1 MFVVVVAASMCGIQ
15 SVQNKKPEWGKI
27 IASYFSMP
35 SGPIW
40 LHAFWGG
47 ENNDAKHFSIAFLKN
62 GPIPTSFCLF
72 SSFPHDTIQI

>member
-1 MFVVVVAASMCGIQ
+1 MFVVVAAVAASMCGIQ

-47 ENNDAKHFSIAFLKN
+47 GK
-62 GPIPTSFCLF
+62 
-72 SSFPHDTIQI
+72 Q

>member
-1 MFVVVVAASMCGIQ
+1 MTGDHQLTVNCFCEWIFDGENMFVVVAAVAASMCGIQ

-47 ENNDAKHFSIAFLKN
+47 KTMMQNIF
-62 GPIPTSFCLF
+62 
-72 SSFPHDTIQI
+72 Q